1 MSWVLVLR
9 MRSTPFRSLLA
20 GSLVLALGLPG
31 GALAAPGSKSKS
43 AKSAKG
49 DGAAKDPGKG
59 AVTEK
64 DPGDPSVPPPAN
76 DGPPRIGRVFV
87 DASGLGDAGPVIG
100 GRATLIG
107 KGALQDQ
114 GVTHTDAPAGPE
126 LQVTLKERDAGGY
139 RVDYV
144 IVYDG
149 KPTKNGSGGFDC
161 QLCTE
166 DELVEKVEALV
177 IQVAPKMVVPKD
189 EPDQG
194 TGDGGGDVKDPDD
207 GNGGGSGHGN
217 DPDPITDE
225 DPGRLRGMGKAGV
238 GLLVVGGIGA
248 ITGIT
253 LVVLPPTSFP
263 TGDPNAANLR
273 TTRPPGFGVLGG
285 GVAVLV
291 VGAVLLGLDRKQ
303 AKRRA
308 AAGLPAKRSQA
319 LVHPWLGPEG
329 AGVGVVGRF

>member
-1 MSWVLVLR
+1 

-49 DGAAKDPGKG
+49 DAAAKDPGKG
-59 AVTEK
+59 TEK
-64 DPGDPSVPPPAN
+64 DPGDPSVPPPAY

-114 GVTHTDAPAGPE
+114 GVTYTDVPAGPE
-126 LQVTLKERDAGGY
+126 LQVTLRERDAGGY

-177 IQVAPKMVVPKD
+177 IQVAPKMVVPEEEPEGE
-189 EPDQG
+189 EPDR
-194 TGDGGGDVKDPDD
+194 TDPDSTRPD
-207 GNGGGSGHGN
+207 DTIGPKT
-217 DPDPITDE
+217 DPLTDE
-225 DPGRLRGMGKAGV
+225 DPSRLGPKGKAGI
-238 GLLVVGGIGA
+238 GLLVVGGVGVL
-248 ITGIT
+248 TG
-253 LVVLPPTSFP
+253 VVLVALPDWEGKNGTRDASKLF
-263 TGDPNAANLR
+263 NAKN
-273 TTRPPGFGVLGG
+273 PGYGVLGG
-285 GVAVLV
+285 GAAFLI
-291 VGAVLLGLDRKQ
+291 VGAVLLGLDRAQ

-308 AAGLPAKRSQA
+308 GTKKEARLHPHPWFGPQGAGL
-319 LVHPWLGPEG
+319 
-329 AGVGVVGRF
+329 GVTGRF